1 MWWAPA
7 IVEKAEISCIVK
19 VQSYHIFF
27 EGALVNGF
35 FNGFQYIGRTI
46 FCAYF
51 FGELLVPLSPGNTN
65 DQIDLL
71 GSMLSS
77 KQSGWLPEKWVMI
90 TVPYLITG
98 GDYFYQVTGN

>member
-65 DQIDLL
+65 DQIDLQIL
-71 GSMLSS
+71 VFFTDICLFVHVCSL
-77 KQSGWLPEKWVMI
+77 
-90 TVPYLITG
+90 
-98 GDYFYQVTGN
+98 